1 MRRNASSPANG
12 DGANNLK
19 PSQKCDGSETDPAEA
34 KPQNVPSSAN
44 SATDGISPVN
54 PNIDRKRKWIM
65 TDTELLENNALL
77 ALLQIYRNTFA
88 ESDVSAE
95 VMAEAKKH
103 VRKMIDPDKAVPK
116 WAVIKGERLVMW
128 VQ

>member
-1 MRRNASSPANG
+1 
-12 DGANNLK
+12 
-19 PSQKCDGSETDPAEA
+19 
-34 KPQNVPSSAN
+34 
-44 SATDGISPVN
+44 
-54 PNIDRKRKWIM
+54 M
-65 TDTELLENNALL
+65 TDTELLENNAML

-88 ESDVSAE
+88 ESDVSSE

-116 WAVIKGERLVMW
+116 WVVIKGERLVMW

>member
-1 MRRNASSPANG
+1 
-12 DGANNLK
+12 
-19 PSQKCDGSETDPAEA
+19 
-34 KPQNVPSSAN
+34 
-44 SATDGISPVN
+44 
-54 PNIDRKRKWIM
+54 M

-88 ESDVSAE
+88 ESDVSSE

-116 WAVIKGERLVMW
+116 WVVIKSERLVMW

>member
-1 MRRNASSPANG
+1 
-12 DGANNLK
+12 
-19 PSQKCDGSETDPAEA
+19 
-34 KPQNVPSSAN
+34 
-44 SATDGISPVN
+44 
-54 PNIDRKRKWIM
+54 M

-116 WAVIKGERLVMW
+116 WVVIKSERLVMW

>member
-1 MRRNASSPANG
+1 
-12 DGANNLK
+12 
-19 PSQKCDGSETDPAEA
+19 
-34 KPQNVPSSAN
+34 
-44 SATDGISPVN
+44 
-54 PNIDRKRKWIM
+54 M
-65 TDTELLENNALL
+65 TDNAIDEMISKNALL

-88 ESDVSAE
+88 ESDISAE

-116 WAVIKGERLVMW
+116 WVVIKGERLVMW

>member
-1 MRRNASSPANG
+1 
-12 DGANNLK
+12 
-19 PSQKCDGSETDPAEA
+19 
-34 KPQNVPSSAN
+34 
-44 SATDGISPVN
+44 
-54 PNIDRKRKWIM
+54 M
-65 TDTELLENNALL
+65 TDNELLENNALL
-77 ALLQIYRNTFA
+77 ALLQIYRNSFA

-116 WAVIKGERLVMW
+116 WVVIKGERLVMW

>member
-1 MRRNASSPANG
+1 
-12 DGANNLK
+12 
-19 PSQKCDGSETDPAEA
+19 
-34 KPQNVPSSAN
+34 
-44 SATDGISPVN
+44 
-54 PNIDRKRKWIM
+54 M

-88 ESDVSAE
+88 ESDVSSE

-103 VRKMIDPDKAVPK
+103 VCKMIDPDKAVPK
-116 WAVIKGERLVMW
+116 WVVIKGERLVMW

>member
-1 MRRNASSPANG
+1 
-12 DGANNLK
+12 
-19 PSQKCDGSETDPAEA
+19 
-34 KPQNVPSSAN
+34 
-44 SATDGISPVN
+44 
-54 PNIDRKRKWIM
+54 M
-65 TDTELLENNALL
+65 TDIELLENNALL
-77 ALLQIYRNTFA
+77 ALLQTYRNTFA

-116 WAVIKGERLVMW
+116 WVVIKGERLVMW

>member
-1 MRRNASSPANG
+1 
-12 DGANNLK
+12 
-19 PSQKCDGSETDPAEA
+19 
-34 KPQNVPSSAN
+34 
-44 SATDGISPVN
+44 
-54 PNIDRKRKWIM
+54 M

-77 ALLQIYRNTFA
+77 ALLQIYRNTFD
-88 ESDVSAE
+88 ESDISAE

-116 WAVIKGERLVMW
+116 WVVIKSERLVMW

>member
-1 MRRNASSPANG
+1 MRRNASSPENG

-34 KPQNVPSSAN
+34 KLQNVPSSAN